1 MPDKKIK
8 IMSLSLDEDMFKLI
22 KDSSKKLG
30 HKNTSQ
36 LMRDL
41 ISKYLPLVVNDKD
54 ELPIILKI
62 PMELTKNKVELEKWL
77 DEKKNVILKKISN
90 ED

>member
-8 IMSLSLDEDMFKLI
+8 IMSLSLDEEMFKLI

-30 HKNTSQ
+30 HKNASQ

-41 ISKYLPLVVNDKD
+41 ISKYLSLVVNDKD

-77 DEKKNVILKKISN
+77 DEKKNVILRKILN

>member
-41 ISKYLPLVVNDKD
+41 ISKYLHLVVNDKD

-77 DEKKNVILKKISN
+77 DEKKNIILRKISN